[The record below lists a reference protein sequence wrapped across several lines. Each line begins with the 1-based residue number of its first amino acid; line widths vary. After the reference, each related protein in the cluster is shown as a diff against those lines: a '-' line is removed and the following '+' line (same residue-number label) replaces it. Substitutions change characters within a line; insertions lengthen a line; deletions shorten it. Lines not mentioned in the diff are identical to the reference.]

1 MPKVS
6 VIIPAYK
13 AERFLHRC
21 VDSLIN
27 QTFTDFEI
35 ILVDDGSP
43 DGSGKI
49 CDEYAN
55 KYSFIQAFH
64 TENGGVSSARN
75 FGITQA
81 EGEWIC
87 FVDSDDWVEGD
98 YLSNFFLYQNSDE
111 TLIFQNI
118 LFDYGN
124 SITKPFFQYNDIIFD
139 IHAADLISK
148 YKILHNGCP
157 VSKLFRSSIIK
168 DNHIK
173 FDTTISIHEDHC
185 FVFDYLKHIKKIRLI
200 EKITYHY
207 IIHDGSSLTST
218 MHSSEEWLYASE
230 SLFSKIDILTKNWN
244 LTTEYHKSLLSDFS
258 AKQLYS
264 AALNCTSN
272 NYYQIFSRLRHNTTL
287 LMKYKDKSWLFKF
300 IFIAGIF
307 LHLDYILYIIIS
319 KRQ

>member
-6 VIIPAYK
+6 VIIPVYK

-21 VDSLIN
+21 VDSLLN

-49 CDEYAN
+49 CDEYAD

-64 TENGGVSSARN
+64 TENGGVSAARN
-75 FGITQA
+75 LGIVKA
-81 EGEWIC
+81 KGEWIC

-98 YLSNFFLYQNSDE
+98 YLNNFFLYHDSDE
-111 TLIFQNI
+111 TLVYQNI

-124 SITKPFFQYNDIIFD
+124 SITKPFFQYDEIIFD
-139 IHAADLISK
+139 INDADIISK
-148 YKILHNGCP
+148 YKILHNGYPFC
-157 VSKLFRSSIIK
+157 KLFKKNII
-168 DNHIK
+168 DNYNIK
-173 FDTTISIHEDHC
+173 FDATISIHEDHC
-185 FVFDYLKHIKKIRLI
+185 FLFDYLQYVKQIRLI
-200 EKITYHY
+200 EKRSYHY
-207 IIHDGSSLTST
+207 VIRHESSLSSSK
-218 MHSSEEWLYASE
+218 HSSEEWLCASE
-230 SLFSKIDILTKNWN
+230 SLSSKIDILIKTWN

-264 AALNCTSN
+264 AALNCTSD
-272 NYYQIFSRLRHNTTL
+272 NYRQVFSILRHKTKL
-287 LMKYKDKSWLFKF
+287 LMKYEDKSLLFKYAF
-300 IFIAGIF
+300 VAGLF
-307 LHLDYILYIIIS
+307 LHIDFILHLIIA